1 MGVRACKNREEIMK
15 LGVSPGKLRQ
25 FIGPDLF
32 VDDATS
38 QVPGGD
44 HPSNQLR
51 IRDKELAKT
60 LIITLKRWHYVKQML
75 LKPPMPSLRATKR

>member
-32 VDDATS
+32 VDDVTI
-38 QVPGGD
+38 QVPDGD
-44 HPSNQLR
+44 HPSN
-51 IRDKELAKT
+51 
-60 LIITLKRWHYVKQML
+60 
-75 LKPPMPSLRATKR
+75 